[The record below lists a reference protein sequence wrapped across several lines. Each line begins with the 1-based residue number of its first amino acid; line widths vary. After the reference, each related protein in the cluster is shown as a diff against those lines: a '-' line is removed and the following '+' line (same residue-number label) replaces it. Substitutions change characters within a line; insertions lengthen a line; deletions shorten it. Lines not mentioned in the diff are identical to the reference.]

1 MDIFFDYGA
10 RLTFGVPFWKL
21 FQTKDWKIFRKS
33 QRDEFRYAGDIVN
46 K

>member
-10 RLTFGVPFWKL
+10 RLTFGVPYWKL
-21 FQTKDWKIFRKS
+21 HKTKDWNIFTRAQK
-33 QRDEFRYAGDIVN
+33 DEFKYAGDIVN